1 MDIEE
6 SRIADTVNITAPLT
20 LADYRSGLPGKAIQ
34 SAALSGG
41 EMAGRQGLL
50 AMQLE
55 QGCAQGSIH
64 TQASSGSMTC
74 QLWRLIWLLPLRV

>member
-20 LADYRSGLPGKAIQ
+20 LVGHRSGLPSKVIQ
-34 SAALSGG
+34 RAALSGG
-41 EMAGRQGLL
+41 ELAGLQVWLT
-50 AMQLE
+50 MQLE

-64 TQASSGSMTC
+64 GQASSGSMIC
-74 QLWRLIWLLPLRV
+74 KLWRLIWLLPLRV